1 MTPRQAGVAAL
12 LLVALF
18 TGLTLWEM
26 AGDSL
31 TTDERWHLPVG
42 YAWWKTGDF
51 RLSPDNPPLARLL
64 AAAPLLSLD
73 LKLPPTEPPEGRP
86 FHGYPVAFGTAFFR
100 LNPDPDGILARSR
113 LPIVA
118 LGMLLLASLGS
129 WSWRLH
135 GDLRAGLL
143 TLGLA
148 ALEPTILAHAHYDT
162 TDMALA
168 AFMLPAFAWLWGFSR
183 TGRRRDLA
191 GAAAAM
197 GLALASKYTALV
209 LLPVFLGL
217 LVLRWPATGDA
228 RGRRGVGARLLAVAA
243 AIGLMG
249 VIIQAAY
256 FFSPDLTLYFKG
268 PADLQAYKPQAYE
281 AWVLGGFHSGGV
293 FWYAPFAWL
302 VKTPIP
308 TMLLIAAGVV
318 TAFRGRGAGAGA
330 PQAGAA
336 SWRDLRDFVL
346 FPAAVYAVAV
356 AALSANLGVRYLIP
370 TTAFLLVAAGGAAG
384 PVLATRG
391 RRLLAAAFGAWLV
404 LSVGR
409 QAPEFIAY
417 FNESIGSSANAPYVL
432 NDSNLDWG
440 QDLKRL
446 ARWQEAHAVPTL
458 ILSYWGAA
466 QPEYYGVRWRELTG
480 DEARADRPPPGVYA
494 FSVNRLIDMKKSVVL
509 HGEDPR
515 VDWLARFTPSERVGA
530 SIYIYRFDR

>member
-1 MTPRQAGVAAL
+1 
-12 LLVALF
+12 
-18 TGLTLWEM
+18 
-26 AGDSL
+26 
-31 TTDERWHLPVG
+31 
-42 YAWWKTGDF
+42 
-51 RLSPDNPPLARLL
+51 
-64 AAAPLLSLD
+64 
-73 LKLPPTEPPEGRP
+73 
-86 FHGYPVAFGTAFFR
+86 
-100 LNPDPDGILARSR
+100 
-113 LPIVA
+113 
-118 LGMLLLASLGS
+118 
-129 WSWRLH
+129 
-135 GDLRAGLL
+135 
-143 TLGLA
+143 
-148 ALEPTILAHAHYDT
+148 
-162 TDMALA
+162 
-168 AFMLPAFAWLWGFSR
+168 
-183 TGRRRDLA
+183 
-191 GAAAAM
+191 
-197 GLALASKYTALV
+197 
-209 LLPVFLGL
+209 
-217 LVLRWPATGDA
+217 
-228 RGRRGVGARLLAVAA
+228 
-243 AIGLMG
+243 
-249 VIIQAAY
+249 
-256 FFSPDLTLYFKG
+256 
-268 PADLQAYKPQAYE
+268 KPQAYE
-281 AWVLGGFHSGGV
+281 VWVLGGFHAGGV

-308 TMLLIAAGVV
+308 TMLLMAVGVLAAL
-318 TAFRGRGAGAGA
+318 RGRGAGAGA
-330 PQAGAA
+330 PPAGAA
-336 SWRDLRDFVL
+336 AWRDLRDFVL
-346 FPAAVYAVAV
+346 LPAAVYAVAV